1 MADQRGPQKSR
12 GSIGVRIFSLFEGV
26 TIALDSLRA
35 NRVRAALTILGVAV
49 GVFVVVVISAAIH
62 GINASVARDFE
73 KAGPTTFTMTRFPIT
88 FEACD
93 GTDDTCKW
101 RHNPRLTFADAKSI
115 GTLSTVRAAC
125 AQMNLNREVRYKDR
139 DLPSTTV
146 IGTMANWTIVDHA
159 GDLYP
164 GRSFTESEESNGERV
179 AIINDEMATRLFG
192 DSDPLDKVISISN
205 VPFHVIGV
213 YHYEAS
219 FLSGGNRPRAIVPF
233 ETAYRSLNAS
243 FNNVAIA
250 VVPRDDVT
258 RDQSQD
264 EVIALM
270 RARRALRP
278 AQENNFAIITSDKLF
293 ETYNKIF
300 GMFFLVMIVLSA
312 IGLLVGGV
320 GVIAIMMISVTER
333 TREIGVRKALGAT
346 RGTILWQF
354 LVEAVTLTA
363 IGAVIGLIGGGI
375 VSVIIRNATPIKAS
389 IPPLAIVAAL
399 GASAITGVIFGMLP
413 AMRASKLDPV
423 DALRYE

>member
-1 MADQRGPQKSR
+1 MSNL
-12 GSIGVRIFSLFEGV
+12 GVRLLGMLEGV
-26 TIALDSLRA
+26 GIALDSLRS
-35 NRVRAALTILGVAV
+35 NKVRAALTILGVAV

-62 GINASVARDFE
+62 GINTSVARDFE
-73 KAGPTTFTMTRFPIT
+73 KAGPKTFFLSRFPIT

-101 RHNPRLTFADAKSI
+101 RHNPRLTYADAKAIGALPSI
-115 GTLSTVRAAC
+115 RAAA
-125 AQMNLNREVRYKDR
+125 AQLGMNKEVRYKDR
-139 DLPSTTV
+139 SLSSTTV
-146 IGTMANWTIVDHA
+146 IGETANWTLVDNA

-164 GRSFTESEESNGERV
+164 GRSFTESEELNGEKV
-179 AIINDEMATRLFG
+179 AIVNDEMAKRLFG
-192 DSDPLDKVISISN
+192 DSDPLDKVIAIGG
-205 VPFHVIGV
+205 VPFTVIGV

-219 FLSGGNRPRAIVPF
+219 FLAGGNRPRAIVPF
-233 ETAYRSLNAS
+233 ETAYRSLQAGS
-243 FNNVAIA
+243 GGVGIA
-250 VVPRDDVT
+250 VVPRDEVT
-258 RDQSQD
+258 RDEAQD
-264 EVIALM
+264 DVIAAL
-270 RARRALRP
+270 RARRGLRP
-278 AQENNFAIITSDKLF
+278 GVENNFAIITQDKLF

-346 RGTILWQF
+346 RATILWQF

-363 IGAVIGLIGGGI
+363 IGAVIGLLFGGV
-375 VSVIIRNATPIKAS
+375 VSMIIRNATPVKAS

-399 GASAITGVIFGMLP
+399 GASAITGVLFGMLP
-413 AMRASKLDPV
+413 AMRAARLDPV

>member
-1 MADQRGPQKSR
+1 MPNFV
-12 GSIGVRIFSLFEGV
+12 VRVVSLLEGV
-26 TIALDSLRA
+26 TIAIDSLRA

-62 GINASVARDFE
+62 GINSSVARDFE
-73 KAGPTTFTMTRFPIT
+73 KAGPTTFSLSRYPIT

-101 RHNPRLTFADAKSI
+101 RHNPRLTLADAKALNA
-115 GTLSTVRAAC
+115 LSTVRAAS
-125 AQMNLNREVRYKDR
+125 ATMGLGREVRYKDKV
-139 DLPSTTV
+139 LSSTQV
-146 IGTMANWTIVDHA
+146 IGYTSNWTIVDHA

-164 GRSFTESEESNGERV
+164 GRSFTENEELNGERLV
-179 AIINDEMATRLFG
+179 IVNDEMATRLFG
-192 DSDPLDKVISISN
+192 ESDPLDKVIAIGG
-205 VPFHVIGV
+205 VPFTVIGV

-219 FLSGGNRPRAIVPF
+219 FLMGGNRPRAIVPF
-233 ETAYRSLNAS
+233 ESAYRSLNAS
-243 FNNVAIA
+243 YSDVRLTI
-250 VVPRDDVT
+250 VPREEVT
-258 RDQSQD
+258 REQAQD
-264 EVIALM
+264 EVIATM
-270 RARRALRP
+270 RARHALRP
-278 AQENNFAIITSDKLF
+278 AQDNNFAVITQDQLF
-293 ETYNKIF
+293 DTYNKIF

-354 LVEAVTLTA
+354 LVEAVTLTG
-363 IGAVIGLIGGGI
+363 IGAVFGLAFGAV
-375 VSVIIRNATPIKAS
+375 VSVIIRNATPIQAS

-399 GASAITGVIFGMLP
+399 GASAITGVMFGMFP
-413 AMRASKLDPV
+413 AIRASRLDPV